1 MLAWH
6 ALSPGLAVLSVVIK
20 LGKRKNED
28 QKFKIILGYK
38 AQEASLSYTQKK
50 RGGEEKE
57 EREAR
62 VKEGREILCV
72 TTKTL
77 IKQ

>member
-6 ALSPGLAVLSVVIK
+6 ALSPGLAVLSVVIELVK
-20 LGKRKNED
+20 GKNED

-38 AQEASLSYTQKK
+38 AQEATHKK
-50 RGGEEKE
+50 RGRRREE